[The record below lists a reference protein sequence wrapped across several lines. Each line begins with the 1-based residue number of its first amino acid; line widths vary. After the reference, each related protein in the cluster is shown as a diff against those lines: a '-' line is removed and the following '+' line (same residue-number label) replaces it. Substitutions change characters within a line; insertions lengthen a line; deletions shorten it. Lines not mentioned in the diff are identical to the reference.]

1 QRFRTERAI
10 TDLARSSRRKV
21 TVRREGQIVEVDA
34 EDLVKGDIVLLAAG
48 DVVPA
53 DCRIIETES
62 LEVDASGLTGESLP
76 VKKSAAPSFKDS
88 VADRSSMLYEE
99 TSIASGQVVACVVA
113 VGAETEARRGGVAYR
128 RTAADSGVERRM
140 RDLIDLTGPVA
151 LAAGVGVVGVG
162 LLRGRKLEDLV
173 GTGVS
178 LAVASVPEGL
188 PLLATAAQL
197 AAAKRLGTRGALVRN
212 ARSIEALGRVDTLCV
227 DKTGTVTEGRIELAA
242 LSDGEVLEPLH
253 EAATQRQR
261 VLGAALRAC
270 PQSPT
275 DW

>member
-1 QRFRTERAI
+1 LARKSAVFELGSAVTDELFSPLAPLLAAGAGLSAAVGSMADAGMVGGVVGVNALVGGAQRFRTERAI

-113 VGAETEARRGGVAYR
+113 
-128 RTAADSGVERRM
+128 
-140 RDLIDLTGPVA
+140 
-151 LAAGVGVVGVG
+151 
-162 LLRGRKLEDLV
+162 
-173 GTGVS
+173 
-178 LAVASVPEGL
+178 
-188 PLLATAAQL
+188 
-197 AAAKRLGTRGALVRN
+197 
-212 ARSIEALGRVDTLCV
+212 
-227 DKTGTVTEGRIELAA
+227 
-242 LSDGEVLEPLH
+242 
-253 EAATQRQR
+253 
-261 VLGAALRAC
+261 
-270 PQSPT
+270 
-275 DW
+275 